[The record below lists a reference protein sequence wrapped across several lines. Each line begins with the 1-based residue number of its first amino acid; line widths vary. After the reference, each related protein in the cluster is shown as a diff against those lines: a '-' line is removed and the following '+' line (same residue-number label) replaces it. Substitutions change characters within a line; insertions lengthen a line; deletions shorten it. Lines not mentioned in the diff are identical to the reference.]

1 MALLADEPR
10 GASVRALTPLDVL
23 TIAREDFLT
32 LIDSLPELRRVFEDL
47 VQARATR

>member
-32 LIDSLPELRRVFEDL
+32 LIDSFPELRRVFDDL
-47 VQARATR
+47 VHARSTR